1 MYVYV
6 HVAGCVYFKSAI
18 KESQECQCVRIAK
31 SVLWEMLLSQMNSSS
46 IMLESTL
53 KEGHKDVRAKF

>member
-1 MYVYV
+1 MCMCMLLGVYIPNQPLRRV
-6 HVAGCVYFKSAI
+6 KSASVW
-18 KESQECQCVRIAK
+18 EIAK
-31 SVLWEMLLSQMNSSS
+31 SVLWEMLLSQINSSS